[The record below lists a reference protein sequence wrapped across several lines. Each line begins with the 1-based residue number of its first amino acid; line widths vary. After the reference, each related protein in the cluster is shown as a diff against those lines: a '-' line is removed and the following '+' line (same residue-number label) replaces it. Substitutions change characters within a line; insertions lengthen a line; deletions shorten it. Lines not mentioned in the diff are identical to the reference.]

1 MRMKRILALVLT
13 VVLCAGCLAGC
24 GGSKTLKVGM
34 TVYKPMNYKD
44 DNGEWTGFDTEF
56 AQKAAKSLGYDNVEF
71 IPIEWDNKF
80 FELNSG
86 AIDCIWNGMTITD
99 EVKTNADVTDA
110 YVENAQV
117 VVMNAAAK
125 ADYSREALANYK
137 IAVESGSAAADVLE
151 EMNVPFTA
159 VTAQTDALLE
169 VNSGSSQACVIDVTM
184 ATNMLTEAGGY
195 SSLAIVDSLSEE
207 LYGIAFKKGS
217 DLTAKMNKIIADYK
231 QDGTLKALGEKY
243 GLTIAK

>member
-1 MRMKRILALVLT
+1 MKRILALVLAT
-13 VVLCAGCLAGC
+13 LLCVGCLAGC

-56 AQKAAKSLGYDNVEF
+56 AQKAAAKLGYDAVEF

-86 AIDCIWNGMTITD
+86 AIDCIWNGMTITK
-99 EVKTNADVTDA
+99 EVEQNADVTDA

-125 ADYSREALANYK
+125 ADYSRDKLASYT
-137 IAVESGSAAADVLE
+137 IAVESGGAAADVLE
-151 EMNVPFTA
+151 DMNVPFTA

-169 VNSGSSQACVIDVTM
+169 VNSGSSQACVIDLTM

-195 SSLAIVDSLSEE
+195 ASLTVVDSLSEE
-207 LYGIAFKKGS
+207 KYGIAFKKDS
-217 DLTAKMNKIIADYK
+217 DLTAKMNEIIAEYK
-231 QDGTLKALGEKY
+231 ADGTLKELGEKY